1 MARDSPDSP
10 LTSPKDSSYFLIVNH
25 EFSCA
30 PDLKIQKLS
39 RAYVQELFW
48 KFQFTY
54 VRARKFFFFFYP
66 SIISLTIILQRYKI
80 FKANPNFSRKKWRH
94 LQIISYLCRTK

>member
-10 LTSPKDSSYFLIVNH
+10 LTSPKDSSYFLIFNH

-48 KFQFTY
+48 EFQFTY
-54 VRARKFFFFFYP
+54 VRARKFFFFLSFNNKPYNHTAKVQN
-66 SIISLTIILQRYKI
+66 I
-80 FKANPNFSRKKWRH
+80 
-94 LQIISYLCRTK
+94 